1 MLKWCINGTIS
12 FIGTNS
18 FIKLLIEL
26 QSICGN
32 WINQLMV
39 QVHLLTCKQ
48 LIPNVFNTYVKFL
61 KIKKKIGDQH
71 IPYIT
76 YKMVF
81 KVNVILLY
89 N

>member
-1 MLKWCINGTIS
+1 
-12 FIGTNS
+12 
-18 FIKLLIEL
+18 
-26 QSICGN
+26 
-32 WINQLMV
+32 MV

-48 LIPNVFNTYVKFL
+48 LIPTFFNTYIKIL
-61 KIKKKIGDQH
+61 KITKKIGDQH
-71 IPYIT
+71 IPYIN

>member
-26 QSICGN
+26 QSICAN

-48 LIPNVFNTYVKFL
+48 LILKFFNTYVKFL
-61 KIKKKIGDQH
+61 KINKKFGDQH
-71 IPYIT
+71 IPYIN
-76 YKMVF
+76 YKMVS
-81 KVNVILLY
+81 K
-89 N
+89 

>member
-1 MLKWCINGTIS
+1 
-12 FIGTNS
+12 
-18 FIKLLIEL
+18 L
-26 QSICGN
+26 QSIGAN
-32 WINQLMV
+32 WINKLMV

-48 LIPNVFNTYVKFL
+48 LTPRFFNTYVKIS
-61 KIKKKIGDQH
+61 KINKKFGDQH
-71 IPYIT
+71 IPYIN

>member
-1 MLKWCINGTIS
+1 
-12 FIGTNS
+12 
-18 FIKLLIEL
+18 
-26 QSICGN
+26 
-32 WINQLMV
+32 MV

-48 LIPNVFNTYVKFL
+48 LIPNFFNTYVKFL
-61 KIKKKIGDQH
+61 KINKKIGDQH

-76 YKMVF
+76 YKIVF